1 MTWEAIRS
9 LANVGAFF
17 VALAAL
23 LVSWAVYR
31 RSNSAE
37 LRSAINTGDAALGD
51 RLDLIEATVQQ
62 GHRGIE
68 QRITRVE
75 TTIEQGI
82 QRKDIEALHN
92 RISYLVEKVGGLDA
106 KMEGVGKHL
115 DRVDTFLRKN

>member
-9 LANVGAFF
+9 LANVIGA
-17 VALAAL
+17 VIALAAL
-23 LVSWAVYR
+23 LISYAVYR

-37 LRSAINTGDAALGD
+37 LRAQISSGDKALGE
-51 RLDLIEATVQQ
+51 RLDEIEHAVQQ

-115 DRVDTFLRKN
+115 DRVDTFLRKT